1 LHSRPLRGTPM
12 LACKR
17 LRIDLDGS
25 LAVDYRIENGR
36 VEQRT
41 VEVAADGI
49 EEREWQPLTSEQV
62 SSHVLA
68 DTIVARWL
76 RRRIGIFRLM
86 RACNESSS
94 LTSYQREHSPDMAA

>member
-1 LHSRPLRGTPM
+1 M

-41 VEVAADGI
+41 VGVAAEGI
-49 EEREWQPLTSEQV
+49 EEKEWQPLTSEQV

-68 DTIVARWL
+68 GTVVARWL
-76 RRRIGIFRLM
+76 RRRIGVFRLM
-86 RACNESSS
+86 RVCSQSSS
-94 LTSYQREHSPDMAA
+94 LSSYHEHSPDMVA

>member
-1 LHSRPLRGTPM
+1 M

-36 VEQRT
+36 VERRT
-41 VEVAADGI
+41 VEVAAERI
-49 EEREWQPLTSEQV
+49 EEKEWQPLTSEQV

-68 DTIVARWL
+68 GTVVARWL
-76 RRRIGIFRLM
+76 RRRIGVFRLM
-86 RACNESSS
+86 RVCSQSSS
-94 LTSYQREHSPDMAA
+94 LSTYHEHSADMVA

>member
-1 LHSRPLRGTPM
+1 M

-36 VEQRT
+36 VERRT
-41 VEVAADGI
+41 VEVAAERI
-49 EEREWQPLTSEQV
+49 EEKEWQPLTSEQV

-68 DTIVARWL
+68 GTVVARWL
-76 RRRIGIFRLM
+76 RRRIAKLAVCVLESTRL
-86 RACNESSS
+86 RGALLHRRTETQSQQPPVT
-94 LTSYQREHSPDMAA
+94 L

>member
-1 LHSRPLRGTPM
+1 M
-12 LACKR
+12 LACNR

-41 VEVAADGI
+41 VGMAAEGI
-49 EEREWQPLTSEQV
+49 EEKGWQPLTSEEV

-68 DTIVARWL
+68 GTVVARWL
-76 RRRIGIFRLM
+76 RRRMGIFRLM
-86 RACNESSS
+86 RTCGQSSS
-94 LTSYQREHSPDMAA
+94 LTSYPHEHSPDLAA

>member
-1 LHSRPLRGTPM
+1 M

>member
-1 LHSRPLRGTPM
+1 M
-12 LACKR
+12 LACNR

-41 VEVAADGI
+41 VEMAADGI
-49 EEREWQPLTSEQV
+49 EEKEWQPLTSEQV

-68 DTIVARWL
+68 DTVVARWL

-86 RACNESSS
+86 RACSQSSS
-94 LTSYQREHSPDMAA
+94 LTSYHHEHSPDMAA

>member
-1 LHSRPLRGTPM
+1 M

-41 VEVAADGI
+41 VEIAAEGI
-49 EEREWQPLTSEQV
+49 EEKEWQPLTSEQV

-68 DTIVARWL
+68 DTVVARWL

-86 RACNESSS
+86 RACGQSSS
-94 LTSYQREHSPDMAA
+94 IDQLSPRTLA